1 MSGIYYVFHV
11 ARSQSDGPSDAYGV
25 QLATVDHAA
34 HRAGADAERGGR
46 FRDGYELC
54 IADGCCQRDEFGCI
68 RRDDDRPSWN
78 GRRAAVTDFVG
89 GIFLGFNWGRSA
101 CHARTVH

>member
-1 MSGIYYVFHV
+1 MSGIYYFFYV
-11 ARSQSDGPSDAYGV
+11 ARSQSDGPYDAYGV

-34 HRAGADAERGGR
+34 HRAGADPENGGR
-46 FRDGYELC
+46 FFDGYDLH
-54 IADGCCQRDEFGCI
+54 IADGRCQRDEFGGM
-68 RRDDDRPSWN
+68 RRCCKRPCWN